1 VKARERERLER
12 EAVRDYLTE
21 SVRLLPEGR
30 AYTLSLRD
38 LLAQG
43 AQPQDTRSGDEIA
56 VDVISSLG
64 LEVTE

>member
-1 VKARERERLER
+1 M
-12 EAVRDYLTE
+12 RDYLTE

-38 LLAQG
+38 LLAQS
-43 AQPQDTRSGDEIA
+43 AQPQDSRSGDEIA
-56 VDVISSLG
+56 ADVLFSLG

>member
-1 VKARERERLER
+1 MKARERERLER

-30 AYTLSLRD
+30 AYTLSLRE

-56 VDVISSLG
+56 ADVILSLG
-64 LEVTE
+64 LEVTT